1 VTRQINKEG
10 RLSDFPSEVRH
21 LWHTRHDEPS
31 QQVFD
36 RLPGWMEEQP
46 SDIDRDIDILRVF
59 PKVLATLGHQEFEV
73 IWYRFWEDFTLEE
86 CGDFYGVSKERIRQ
100 IEARAIRKLKHPT
113 RHIHFFDLFDR
124 ATEQQIKQR
133 YLGKSPRK

>member
-36 RLPGWMEEQP
+36 RLPGWMEEDQL
-46 SDIDRDIDILRVF
+46 DVDWGMDVVLVLREMF
-59 PKVLATLGHQEFEV
+59 ATLGQQECEV
-73 IWYRFWEDFTLEE
+73 LWYRFWEDFTLEE
-86 CGDFYGVSKERIRQ
+86 CGELYGVTKERARM
-100 IEARAIRKLKHPT
+100 IEARAIRKLKHPS
-113 RHIHFFDLFDR
+113 RKHKLFDFFDYP
-124 ATEQQIKQR
+124 TERELKQR
-133 YLGKSPRK
+133 KLG

>member
-36 RLPGWMEEQP
+36 RLPGWMEEDQL
-46 SDIDRDIDILRVF
+46 DVDWGMDVVLVLREMF
-59 PKVLATLGHQEFEV
+59 ATLGHQEREV
-73 IWYRFWEDFTLEE
+73 LWYRYWEDYTLEE
-86 CGDFYGVSKERIRQ
+86 CGELYGVTKERTRQ
-100 IEARAIRKLKHPT
+100 IEARAIRKLKHPS
-113 RHIHFFDLFDR
+113 RRYKLYDLFDYP
-124 ATEQQIKQR
+124 TEREYEQR
-133 YLGKSPRK
+133 HSG